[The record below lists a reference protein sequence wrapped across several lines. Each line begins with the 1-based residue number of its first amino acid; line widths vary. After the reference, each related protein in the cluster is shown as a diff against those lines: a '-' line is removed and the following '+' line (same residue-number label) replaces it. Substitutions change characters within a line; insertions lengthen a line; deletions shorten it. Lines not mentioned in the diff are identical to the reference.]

1 MIEAHGLGKTFDDVV
16 ALEALDLQV
25 EAGEVFCLL
34 GANGAGKTTTIHLLL
49 GFLEPTS
56 GRVSIGGVD
65 VESNPTRAREK
76 LAYVPERVELYG
88 LLTGLENAR
97 YFATLAGNDGS
108 DDELLDWLGR
118 VGLDRSAAAR
128 RVATYSKGMRQKV
141 ALAVALAR
149 GAKALLLDEPTS
161 GLDPQASN
169 ELSSLLRALTED
181 GVAVL
186 MATHDL
192 FRAKGVGDR
201 VGIMKRGRLVD
212 TRDTAS
218 LGHEELESI
227 YLEHIRA

>member
-1 MIEAHGLGKTFDDVV
+1 MIETLDLGKTFDDVV
-16 ALEALDLQV
+16 ALEGLDLRV
-25 EAGEVFCLL
+25 ETGEVFCLL
-34 GANGAGKTTTIHLLL
+34 GANGAGKTTTINLLL
-49 GFLEPTS
+49 GFLEPTA
-56 GRVSIGGVD
+56 GRASIGGVD
-65 VESNPTRAREK
+65 VASDASGARAR

-97 YFATLAGNDGS
+97 YFARLADAPDDDRTLLGW
-108 DDELLDWLGR
+108 LDR
-118 VGLDRSAAAR
+118 VGLDEASAR
-128 RVATYSKGMRQKV
+128 RRVSAYSKGMRQKV

-161 GLDPQASN
+161 GLDPRASN
-169 ELSSLLRALTED
+169 ELSNLLRGLTEE

-201 VGIMKRGRLVD
+201 VGIMNRGRLVE

-218 LGHEELESI
+218 LGHEELEAI

>member
-1 MIEAHGLGKTFDDVV
+1 MIEAQGLRKAFDDVV
-16 ALEALDLQV
+16 ALEGLDLRV
-25 EAGEVFCLL
+25 ETGEVFCLL

-49 GFLEPTS
+49 GFLEPTA
-56 GRVSIGGVD
+56 GRASIGGVD
-65 VESNPTRAREK
+65 VTSDAAGARAQ

-97 YFATLAGNDGS
+97 YFARLAGAPD
-108 DDELLDWLGR
+108 DDETMLGWLER
-118 VGLDRSAAAR
+118 VGLDRESAQR

-141 ALAVALAR
+141 ALGVALAR

-161 GLDPQASN
+161 GLDPRASN
-169 ELSSLLRALTED
+169 ELSNLLRGLTEE

-218 LGHEELESI
+218 LGHEELETI

>member
-1 MIEAHGLGKTFDDVV
+1 MIEAQGLGKTFDDVV
-16 ALEALDLQV
+16 ALEGLDLRV
-25 EAGEVFCLL
+25 ETGEVFCLL

-49 GFLEPTS
+49 GFLEPTA
-56 GRVSIGGVD
+56 GRASIGGVD
-65 VESNPTRAREK
+65 VAAEAARARAQ

-97 YFATLAGNDGS
+97 YFARLAGAA
-108 DDELLDWLGR
+108 DDDKTLLGWLDR
-118 VGLDRSAAAR
+118 VGLDGASAHR

-161 GLDPQASN
+161 GLDPRASN
-169 ELSSLLRALTED
+169 ELSSLLRGLTDE

-212 TRDTAS
+212 TRDTAN
-218 LGHEELESI
+218 LGHEELETI
-227 YLEHIRA
+227 YLEHIRS